1 MCVCLYVYIIYNY
14 VYIYIYI
21 VNKWILVLDI
31 VDWWYLSAG
40 DCRTLAKHSEHHAI
54 VFLSAG
60 A

>member
-1 MCVCLYVYIIYNY
+1 MIDIDC
-14 VYIYIYI
+14 

-40 DCRTLAKHSEHHAI
+40 DRRTLAKHSEHHAV

>member
-1 MCVCLYVYIIYNY
+1 MDRGKN
-14 VYIYIYI
+14 IYIY
-21 VNKWILVLDI
+21 VNKWILVPDI

-40 DCRTLAKHSEHHAI
+40 DRRTLAKHSEHHAI